1 MKSKPYTEDNYNI
14 IETITLSDKYKMV
27 MEFSLPTDHKVFC
40 FLEFMKGL
48 DLSKYLKKEKDTRGR
63 KGYDLEAMLKIV
75 LYAYIDEGQVSYS
88 KLEKL
93 CKETIPYIL
102 IANGETPSANTF
114 CSFVNNYLVDNI
126 DNIFFDIVLRLIE
139 IMCISTAIM
148 FIDGTKFESV
158 ANKYTFVWKKC
169 ILTNQ
174 NKLFK
179 KITSSINEMR
189 DQIGLLYDTKESY
202 TAHEIGNIAEHLMEQ
217 MRKNNI
223 EFVYGRGHKKS
234 ALQKCYDTFLNYF
247 CRLDK
252 YEYWLAV
259 IGDFRNSCSK
269 TDHDATMCALKMDYY
284 CNTGLSRPAYNAQ
297 VAVADGI
304 IVNACLYQ
312 TPGDT
317 KTFIPFMERYHEY
330 TGEYPLNPVADA
342 AYGSLENYMY
352 SLSKGMNPTMKYGMY
367 AKKNTPSFK
376 KKEYNPMNW
385 ETNSEGFKVCPNGH
399 VFDVF
404 ERDSYDHD
412 SLNIRQ
418 VYTSKEKCKDCPFRQ
433 KCLSTKKKPNPET
446 NAYKTVSRNVIKE
459 QMEEVVDSMLGSGF
473 GEELK
478 KQRSVQAEGTFG
490 SIKQNIGFTRFTR
503 KGLEKAQYEFLM
515 ICISHN
521 FRKYYKFW
529 LEERDNLV
537 N

>member
-1 MKSKPYTEDNYNI
+1 
-14 IETITLSDKYKMV
+14 
-27 MEFSLPTDHKVFC
+27 
-40 FLEFMKGL
+40 
-48 DLSKYLKKEKDTRGR
+48 
-63 KGYDLEAMLKIV
+63 
-75 LYAYIDEGQVSYS
+75 
-88 KLEKL
+88 
-93 CKETIPYIL
+93 
-102 IANGETPSANTF
+102 
-114 CSFVNNYLVDNI
+114 
-126 DNIFFDIVLRLIE
+126 
-139 IMCISTAIM
+139 
-148 FIDGTKFESV
+148 
-158 ANKYTFVWKKC
+158 
-169 ILTNQ
+169 
-174 NKLFK
+174 
-179 KITSSINEMR
+179 MR

-385 ETNSEGFKVCPNGH
+385 ETNSEG
-399 VFDVF
+399 
-404 ERDSYDHD
+404 
-412 SLNIRQ
+412 I
-418 VYTSKEKCKDCPFRQ
+418 
-433 KCLSTKKKPNPET
+433 
-446 NAYKTVSRNVIKE
+446 
-459 QMEEVVDSMLGSGF
+459 
-473 GEELK
+473 
-478 KQRSVQAEGTFG
+478 
-490 SIKQNIGFTRFTR
+490 
-503 KGLEKAQYEFLM
+503 
-515 ICISHN
+515 
-521 FRKYYKFW
+521 
-529 LEERDNLV
+529 
-537 N
+537 